1 MTSTLLDLNS
11 SFVLFKRPRKMC
23 YIKGCVNQSQVK
35 GLCRS
40 HGGIRECQV
49 PECKRAI
56 QLRGRCHMH
65 GGKRLCRIP
74 ECTKKD
80 RGRGREIYHNV

>member
-1 MTSTLLDLNS
+1 MD
-11 SFVLFKRPRKMC
+11 KRPRKLC
-23 YIKGCVNQSQVK
+23 SVTGCINQSQVK

-40 HGGIRECQV
+40 HGGVRECSV

-56 QLRGRCHMH
+56 QLQGRCHMH

-74 ECTKKD
+74 ECTRKD
-80 RGRGREIYHNV
+80 RGRGNAYEMNMGICLLGMHAY